1 MGGGGPSIPAPPPP
15 PDPFEA
21 ARANSLYY
29 RSSMETYLEKS
40 PDIAELENKLRVK
53 YMPEQRQLERDLSAA
68 DQRASVQTGLQLER
82 QYGGQRTLEGLKR
95 QFETS
100 PQAFALNR
108 GLGNQM
114 TRQFERLY
122 GTSPYASIEAPVLRP
137 ATAAPYDYFGNIA
150 PQSIARPT
158 YDMDLAALIAR
169 NEAAKKVTT
178 EKFRNREI

>member
-1 MGGGGPSIPAPPPP
+1 MGGGPSIPAPPPP

-21 ARANSLYY
+21 ARANALNY
-29 RSSMETYLEKS
+29 RSSLETYLEKA

-68 DQRASVQTGLQLER
+68 DQRASVRTGLQLER
-82 QYGGQRTLEGLKR
+82 EYGGQRTLEGLRR
-95 QFETS
+95 QYETS
-100 PQAFALNR
+100 PQAYALNR
-108 GLGNQM
+108 GLGDQM

-122 GTSPYASIEAPVLRP
+122 GTSPYGSVEPQVARAGTVAPF
-137 ATAAPYDYFGNIA
+137 DYFGGITPQAIA
-150 PQSIARPT
+150 QPS

-178 EKFRNREI
+178 EKFRKKEI